1 MKKIMSIFIA
11 MALLIN
17 SLVACGSTDTKQ
29 VEQSDNKDIKI
40 VATIFPIYDWVK
52 NILGEKFNK
61 DNLSILLDNSVDL
74 HNYQPTSADIIK
86 ISNSDLF
93 IYVGGESDEWVED
106 VLSQVQNKNL
116 KAINLL
122 ELLGKD
128 ARIEEEKEGMEE
140 DHEHSHEHDH
150 MDIEQSDIKNRTLTE
165 FNGKWKS
172 IYPMLDGGELDAYV
186 TEHAKEHNE
195 EFAEVKNE
203 LAEKWESDIKTVS
216 INNDIIAFEKL
227 DGSKQEAKYDYKG
240 YSIIK
245 DEDGEIKNVRY
256 KFETS
261 DNEAPKFIE
270 FNDHGY
276 MPSEE
281 VEHFHMYVGSDSFE
295 ALDNSVVNPY
305 FVMESLDV
313 ESIIAQ
319 LSGGH
324 EEEYDEHVWL
334 SLKNAKKLVPAISNV
349 IKELDSENANLYDAN
364 TSKYIEDLQSLDNA
378 YKDMANNAQ
387 NKMLIFGDR
396 FPFLYM
402 VKDYGL
408 DYYAAF
414 KGCSAETEASF
425 KTIAFL
431 TQKLDEYN
439 LDYVM
444 TIEGIDHKIAETI
457 IENSNNKNR
466 TILELNSMQSTT
478 TNDIN
483 AGANYIDIMKKN
495 LEVLKNIIK

>member
-1 MKKIMSIFIA
+1 MKKILSIFIA

-74 HNYQPTSADIIK
+74 HNYQPTSADMIK

-106 VLSQVQNKNL
+106 VLSQVQNENL
-116 KAINLL
+116 KTVNLL

-140 DHEHSHEHDH
+140 DHEE
-150 MDIEQSDIKNRTLTE
+150 
-165 FNGKWKS
+165 
-172 IYPMLDGGELDAYV
+172 
-186 TEHAKEHNE
+186 
-195 EFAEVKNE
+195 
-203 LAEKWESDIKTVS
+203 
-216 INNDIIAFEKL
+216 
-227 DGSKQEAKYDYKG
+227 
-240 YSIIK
+240 
-245 DEDGEIKNVRY
+245 
-256 KFETS
+256 
-261 DNEAPKFIE
+261 
-270 FNDHGY
+270 
-276 MPSEE
+276 
-281 VEHFHMYVGSDSFE
+281 
-295 ALDNSVVNPY
+295 
-305 FVMESLDV
+305 
-313 ESIIAQ
+313 
-319 LSGGH
+319 H
-324 EEEYDEHVWL
+324 EEEYDEAEEMEYDEHVWL
-334 SLKNAKKLVPAISNV
+334 SLKNAKKLVPALSNY
-349 IKELDSENANLYDAN
+349 IKELDPENANLYESN
-364 TSKYIEDLQSLDNA
+364 TLKYIEDLQSLDNA
-378 YKDMANNAQ
+378 YRDMVNIAQ

-439 LDYVM
+439 LDYIM